1 MRERGYGGMLNK
13 MMKKQAMI
21 TAGRLRV
28 TEGSFKL
35 STNLLVSALS

>member
-1 MRERGYGGMLNK
+1 MLGK
-13 MMKKQAMI
+13 MMKKQAMM

-35 STNLLVSALS
+35 ST